1 VEARRY
7 QLRQSHGPVH
17 GDWLVTSSFIP
28 YYRRCMCIP
37 YRPNALHRHD
47 ILNTG
52 LLFLGGG
59 NYSLRR
65 DPLSAACLLLAICP
79 RYPSRTID
87 HQFHLQ
93 PLRHL
98 YALAV
103 EPRVLR
109 TVDVDS
115 GQPVSVDIEAQLM
128 DGQRLTVEAPALL
141 PELTSVKA
149 VSVLGVCLKG
159 GSSALDS
166 CRMDSSSPSSSPRPQ
181 YYPNSAV
188 IHATASNHSDANNSS
203 STVTTNAPHL
213 PHAGVVPKQTTRP
226 IIPTLFVKAMQ
237 RRSYVP
243 AAAVSSSTNSR
254 SFVLPRDVD
263 TNTQLQKALE
273 YLHTELRRGG
283 GLHDASTPL
292 LPMGPSVT
300 PHTGPTAMTTSR
312 TTRTAQDV
320 LSMALRRCRDL
331 ALPAALPCLLHSG
344 AREATSSSSSSSRS
358 EFLAS
363 ILTHTLQ
370 R

>member
-1 VEARRY
+1 
-7 QLRQSHGPVH
+7 
-17 GDWLVTSSFIP
+17 
-28 YYRRCMCIP
+28 M
-37 YRPNALHRHD
+37 
-47 ILNTG
+47 
-52 LLFLGGG
+52 
-59 NYSLRR
+59 
-65 DPLSAACLLLAICP
+65 
-79 RYPSRTID
+79 
-87 HQFHLQ
+87 
-93 PLRHL
+93 
-98 YALAV
+98 
-103 EPRVLR
+103 
-109 TVDVDS
+109 DS

-149 VSVLGVCLKG
+149 LSVLCLKG

-166 CRMDSSSPSSSPRPQ
+166 CRMDPSSSPRPQ

-188 IHATASNHSDANNSS
+188 IHATASNHSDACNSS
-203 STVTTNAPHL
+203 STVTTNAQHL
-213 PHAGVVPKQTTRP
+213 PHARVVPKQTTRP

-243 AAAVSSSTNSR
+243 AAAVSSFTNSR

-263 TNTQLQKALE
+263 TSTQLQKALE

-283 GLHDASTPL
+283 GLHNASTPL

-300 PHTGPTAMTTSR
+300 PHTGPTVMTTSR

-331 ALPAALPCLLHSG
+331 ALPAALPWLLHSG

-358 EFLAS
+358 DFLAS